1 MNKFNWK
8 LEFGIIALVVAVV
21 LVLAG
26 GKDAFSFMKDPII
39 VKNADDAKKL
49 KSGDHVQFDIT
60 MSYGCLIKEITTTT
74 KYGVKQS
81 EKESSR
87 YYLIPYL
94 GLDESGY
101 EVVDY
106 LLTVKLASKD
116 FTQAEKAVDAFD
128 KFWGDYTLPVPTTA
142 LLSVDGIVTNMK
154 DEERK
159 YVDDYMNGSTKKYMD
174 YIYVRTPGKTASF
187 TMLIAGGGALLLGAL
202 FIVLFILGL
211 KMDKKRLEEMRA
223 NNPTYY
229 QAPAGVTF
237 NNNVNDPNGHNP
249 YVFDPNTDPRFNGMA
264 QGNPVAPNNQYNAQP
279 MNGNF
284 NEVSPTNG
292 QYGASADNSGNF
304 NEIPN
309 NDPFNNQQ

>member
-1 MNKFNWK
+1 MKAMNWK
-8 LEFGIIALVVAVV
+8 LKFGLIALVMAVV
-21 LVLAG
+21 LVVM
-26 GKDAFSFMKDPII
+26 GKDAFNFMKDPII
-39 VKNADDAKKL
+39 VKNADDVKKL
-49 KSGDHVQFDIT
+49 KAGDHVQFDMT

-94 GLDESGY
+94 GLDDEGY

-106 LLTVKLASKD
+106 LLTVKLPSKD
-116 FTQAEKAVDAFD
+116 FSKAESAVKAFD
-128 KFWGDYTLPVPTTA
+128 DFWDDITLPVPTTPF
-142 LLSVDGIVTNMK
+142 LSIDGIVTNMK
-154 DEERK
+154 DEEKK
-159 YVDDYMNGSTKKYMD
+159 YVDDYMKSASKKYMD
-174 YIYVRTPGKTASF
+174 YIYVSTPSKSASF
-187 TMLIAGGGALLLGAL
+187 IMLAIGGGALLLGAL
-202 FIVLFILGL
+202 FVVLFILGL
-211 KMDKKRLEEMRA
+211 KKDKERLEEMRA

-229 QAPAGVTF
+229 QAPAGITF
-237 NNNVNDPNGHNP
+237 NNNVNDPYTQNP
-249 YVFDPNTDPRFNGMA
+249 YAFDPNTDPRFNGMA

-284 NEVSPTNG
+284 NEVAPTNG

>member
-1 MNKFNWK
+1 MNFSWK
-8 LEFGIIALVVAVV
+8 LKFALIALVVAVM
-21 LVLAG
+21 LVVMG
-26 GKDAFSFMKDPII
+26 GKDAFSFMKDPIT
-39 VKNADDAKKL
+39 VKTADDVRKL
-49 KSGDHVQFDIT
+49 KDGDHVQLDMT

-74 KYGVKQS
+74 KNGVKQS

-106 LLTVKLASKD
+106 LLTVKLPSEQ

-128 KFWGDYTLPVPTTA
+128 EFWEDINLPVPSTT
-142 LLSVDGIVTNMK
+142 LVSVDGIVTNMK
-154 DEERK
+154 DEEKK
-159 YVDDYMNGSTKKYMD
+159 YVDDYMKGASKKYMD
-174 YIYVRTPGKTASF
+174 YIYVRTPSKSVSF
-187 TMLIAGGGALLLGAL
+187 IMLGVGGGALLLGAL
-202 FIVLFILGL
+202 FIVLFVLG
-211 KMDKKRLEEMRA
+211 KKKEQARLEEMRA

-237 NNNVNDPNGHNP
+237 NNNVNDPTAQNP
-249 YVFDPNTDPRFNGMA
+249 YAFDPSTDPRFNGMA

-284 NEVSPTNG
+284 NEVAPTNG
-292 QYGASADNSGNF
+292 QYGAPADNSGNF

>member
-1 MNKFNWK
+1 MNFNWK
-8 LEFGIIALVVAVV
+8 LKFALIALVVAVM
-21 LVLAG
+21 LVVMG
-26 GKDAFSFMKDPII
+26 GKDAFSFMKDPIT
-39 VKNADDAKKL
+39 VKTADDVRNL
-49 KSGDHVQFDIT
+49 KDGDHVQLDIT

-74 KYGVKQS
+74 KNGVKQS

-94 GLDESGY
+94 GLDEYGY

-106 LLTVKLASKD
+106 LLTVKLPSEQ
-116 FTQAEKAVDAFD
+116 FTQAEKAVTAFD
-128 KFWGDYTLPVPTTA
+128 EFWEDINLPVPSTT
-142 LLSVDGIVTNMK
+142 LISVDGIVTNMK
-154 DEERK
+154 DEEK
-159 YVDDYMNGSTKKYMD
+159 SYVDDYMKSASRKYMD
-174 YIYVRTPGKTASF
+174 YIYVRTPSKSASF
-187 TMLIAGGGALLLGAL
+187 IMLGVGGGALLLGAL

-211 KMDKKRLEEMRA
+211 KKDKERLEEMRA

-237 NNNVNDPNGHNP
+237 NNNVNDPYTQNP
-249 YVFDPNTDPRFNGMA
+249 YAFDPNTDPRFNGIA

-284 NEVSPTNG
+284 NEVAPTNG

-304 NEIPN
+304 NEIPD